1 MDYKKYDKYAQ
12 KELKSKAVRI
22 FNSWVRNRDKGL
34 GCISCGSL
42 NQIQAGHFYSAGKHD
57 SMRFEEDNV
66 NSQCKHCNY
75 FMSGNL
81 LNYRK
86 NLINKIG
93 LERVERLDMLAEL
106 SKRKRYHKW
115 DRFTLIHIIEK
126 YKPCKEKNLQK
137 SK

>member
-1 MDYKKYDKYAQ
+1 MDYSKYAKYSQ
-12 KELKSKAVRI
+12 KELKSKAIRV
-22 FNSWVRNRDKGL
+22 FNSWIRKRDEGL
-34 GCISCGSL
+34 GRISCGSM

-93 LERVERLDMLAEL
+93 LERVDAQYY
-106 SKRKRYHKW
+106 YH
-115 DRFTLIHIIEK
+115 IHQRHNTVFETD
-126 YKPCKEKNLQK
+126 
-137 SK
+137 

>member
-115 DRFTLIHIIEK
+115 DRITLIHIIEK

>member
-12 KELKSKAVRI
+12 KELKEKAVRI
-22 FNSWVRNRDKGL
+22 FNSWVRNRDAGL
-34 GCISCGSL
+34 GCISCGSF

-75 FMSGNL
+75 FMSANL

-86 NLINKIG
+86 NLIKKIG
-93 LERVERLDMLAEL
+93 AERVERLDMLAEL